1 MPLPA
6 AQQAAKITKA
16 AAAKAAKA
24 AKPVEEVAPKAA
36 LTALTPVGESD
47 NWNKGKA
54 NHIRIGS
61 LFLAHVH
68 ETDAV
73 LSEKCG
79 LVWEEV
85 PEEQAASFHV
95 FAMLASYLVTTYST
109 KDASAAHSEY
119 LSKKSAEGY
128 WSSLLHDVKR
138 RFGTSSSLETQAS
151 MRARS
156 CARACPPIVPEL
168 ACHCHL
174 SACAAPQQFLKCL
187 DGDNSDAARWYSG
200 IKSKM
205 NRLIFQ
211 RDLHLPKSQDTNE
224 NAILLEHVKVCDVP
238 LHPALALF
246 HAPS

>member
-54 NHIRIGS
+54 NHMRIGS

-109 KDASAAHSEY
+109 KDASAAHTAFCIPVEEVGRGV
-119 LSKKSAEGY
+119 LE
-128 WSSLLHDVKR
+128 LLAPRCEAPLRHLLFPR
-138 RFGTSSSLETQAS
+138 NPGEH
-151 MRARS
+151 
-156 CARACPPIVPEL
+156 ACP
-168 ACHCHL
+168 
-174 SACAAPQQFLKCL
+174 
-187 DGDNSDAARWYSG
+187 
-200 IKSKM
+200 
-205 NRLIFQ
+205 
-211 RDLHLPKSQDTNE
+211 
-224 NAILLEHVKVCDVP
+224 
-238 LHPALALF
+238 
-246 HAPS
+246 